1 MATLMQRRQ
10 FCQGLFALGAIALS
24 GCQASADTGLTVH
37 LLRKSLPPQ
46 LIQRFRQQA
55 GVAVRL
61 RLQDTPQ
68 ALAHLLAV
76 GNLRTGVLSLGD
88 AWLAEAIRQ
97 RQIAP
102 IPKRLIQTKVDWAE
116 PWQSFLQF
124 ISKEDVLWGLPYRWG
139 ATALIYRRDFFAELG
154 WEPKDWDVL
163 WHPAVQGHYSLLN
176 NPREVIGLTLKSLG
190 QSYNAPPTHPQL
202 RERLSRLRQ
211 GCRFFS
217 SDAYL
222 QPLMLGSTQLAVG
235 WSTDLLPL
243 LKRDP
248 QTYGAVFPASG
259 TALWLDLWVCG
270 QEPDRAALAWLNY
283 WWQPEV
289 AEQISRFSHAP
300 SPLVADLSATL
311 FQRYISLASPTA
323 FAQSEV
329 LLPLDAASQKRYDI
343 LWQEIFLTSS

>member
-1 MATLMQRRQ
+1 MQRRQ

-24 GCQASADTGLTVH
+24 GCQASVNGGLTVH

-55 GVAVRL
+55 GVGIHL
-61 RLQDTPQ
+61 RLQETPQ
-68 ALAHLLAV
+68 ALAHTLAA
-76 GNLRTGVLSLGD
+76 GNLGSAVLSLGD
-88 AWLAEAIRQ
+88 AWLPEAVAKG
-97 RQIAP
+97 QITP
-102 IPKRLIQTKVDWAE
+102 IPKQLIQNGFDWAK
-116 PWQSFLQF
+116 PWQPFLKF
-124 ISKEDVLWGLPYRWG
+124 ITKEDALWGLPYRWG
-139 ATALIYRRDFFAELG
+139 ATALIYRRDFFADLG
-154 WEPKDWDVL
+154 WEPQDWDAL

-176 NPREVIGLTLKSLG
+176 TPREVIGLTLKALG
-190 QSYNAPPTHPQL
+190 LSYNAPPTHPQL
-202 RERLSRLRQ
+202 RERLSRLRH

-270 QEPDRAALAWLNY
+270 QAPDRPTLDWLNY

-289 AEQISRFSHAP
+289 AEQLSQFSDAL
-300 SPLVADLSATL
+300 SPRVSDLTGTL
-311 FQRYISLASPTA
+311 LQRYIPLADPTA
-323 FAQSEV
+323 FAKSEV
-329 LLPLDAASQKRYDI
+329 LLPLDAVSQKTYDT
-343 LWQEIFLTSS
+343 LWQEIFLTNS

>member
-1 MATLMQRRQ
+1 MQRRQ

-24 GCQASADTGLTVH
+24 GCQASANGGLTVH

-61 RLQDTPQ
+61 RLQETPQ
-68 ALAHLLAV
+68 ELADTLTKGTLGAA
-76 GNLRTGVLSLGD
+76 VLSLGD
-88 AWLAEAIRQ
+88 AWLPEAVAKGR
-97 RQIAP
+97 IAP
-102 IPKRLIQTKVDWAE
+102 IPKQLIEHEFDWAK
-116 PWQSFLQF
+116 PWQPLLQF
-124 ISKEDVLWGLPYRWG
+124 ISRDDAFWGLPYRWG
-139 ATALIYRRDFFAELG
+139 ATALIYRRDFFADLG
-154 WEPKDWDVL
+154 WEPQDWDAL

-176 NPREVIGLTLKSLG
+176 TPREVIGLTLKSLG
-190 QSYNAPPTHPQL
+190 LSYNASPTHPQL

-222 QPLMLGSTQLAVG
+222 QPLMLGTTQLAVG

-270 QEPDRAALAWLNY
+270 QAPDRPTLDWLNY

-289 AEQISRFSHAP
+289 AEQLSQFSDAL
-300 SPLVADLSATL
+300 SPRVSDLTGTL
-311 FQRYISLASPTA
+311 FERYIPLADPTA
-323 FAQSEV
+323 FAKSEV
-329 LLPLDAASQKRYDI
+329 LLPLDAATQKAYNT
-343 LWQEIFLTSS
+343 LWQEIFLTRS